1 MMIELNDDNSVSN
14 YFKSARLGINSIAT
28 LFDRHEKEIPVYDE
42 HVQLADL
49 VSNPEAVLPVYTLTG
64 NIFKRGELYIY
75 MKDNSLLPAWDKHDL
90 ILLKSVDQAVLVAG
104 DKYYFVLE
112 DKRELAG
119 VLTHDE
125 THFIITPD
133 NEEYDKEWLKPCAV
147 LKMYKIMGGL
157 KKEEALREREKKG

>member
-1 MMIELNDDNSVSN
+1 MIEYNDDNSVSK

-28 LFDRHEKEIPVYDE
+28 LFDRYEKEIPVYDE

-49 VSNPEAVLPVYTLTG
+49 ISNPEAVLPVYTLTG
-64 NIFKRGELYIY
+64 NIFRRGELYIY
-75 MKDNSLLPAWDKHDL
+75 LKDNSLLPVWDTLDL
-90 ILLKSVDQAVLVAG
+90 VLLKCVDQEMLVAG

-125 THFIITPD
+125 THFIITPAS
-133 NEEYDKEWLKPCAV
+133 EEYDEERLKPGAV

-157 KKEEALREREKKG
+157 KKEDALREREKKG